1 MTNVILSVYINHI
14 ENIGHIVFLKN
25 TCFCLMY
32 SIFLCCEKNKALP
45 GIRKSSLF
53 HVDSNLKYAML
64 CCQLLPKLLL

>member
-14 ENIGHIVFLKN
+14 KHIGHIVFFEKHLLLLYLFYVP
-25 TCFCLMY
+25 T
-32 SIFLCCEKNKALP
+32 FLKNKALP

-64 CCQLLPKLLL
+64 CYPLLPKLLL